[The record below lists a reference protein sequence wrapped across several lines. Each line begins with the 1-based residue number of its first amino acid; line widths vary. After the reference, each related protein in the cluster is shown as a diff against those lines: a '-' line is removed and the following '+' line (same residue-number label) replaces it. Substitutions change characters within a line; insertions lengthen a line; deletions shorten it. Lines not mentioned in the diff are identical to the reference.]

1 MSLGLLGL
9 LPLLGAT
16 IADLVSLV
24 AVFALAIA
32 AAAIQLGL
40 LPKLRTARDCA
51 RSSGLELAGEPEDE
65 ARLQWESRP

>member
-1 MSLGLLGL
+1 MFALGFVSLGLLGL

-24 AVFALAIA
+24 AAFALAIA

-40 LPKLRTARDCA
+40 VRKLRTA
-51 RSSGLELAGEPEDE
+51 GE
-65 ARLQWESRP
+65 S